1 MNENRLEFLKEEMD
15 LKSKDIA
22 NMLIIAEST
31 YSEWE
36 HNKIP
41 IPTKRL
47 IELADFYKIN
57 IDYILKLTNIR
68 LRITKS
74 TNLNLNEIGR
84 RLLMIRK
91 ELNYSLI
98 IFGQFNSNLN

>member
-1 MNENRLEFLKEEMD
+1 MKKNRLEILKEEMD

-22 NMLIIAEST
+22 KILNVAEST

-41 IPTKRL
+41 IPTRRI

-57 IDYILKLTNIR
+57 IDYMINIY
-68 LRITKS
+68 IF
-74 TNLNLNEIGR
+74 
-84 RLLMIRK
+84 LL
-91 ELNYSLI
+91 
-98 IFGQFNSNLN
+98 

>member
-47 IELADFYKIN
+47 IELANFYKIN

-68 LRITKS
+68 LRITKMPYEPHCP
-74 TNLNLNEIGR
+74 N
-84 RLLMIRK
+84 
-91 ELNYSLI
+91 I
-98 IFGQFNSNLN
+98 IFRHLLWVK